1 LTATDEPLL
10 TTEEVAAVLRVHPK
24 HVYRLLARG
33 LPAREEVAAVLRV
46 HPKHVYRLLARGL
59 PARRAGGKW
68 LFSRA
73 DVLAWAARG
82 RAPAPAL
89 PAETTTDAPPPL
101 VAANGDVPI
110 EVLLALVS
118 GPGKPL
124 VGFVQADREGA
135 LDLVLRG
142 RVLAGAWHGE
152 PPEIAGS
159 SRLVWIHLA
168 EREVGLATRPR
179 RRLRSLAS
187 IEGLG
192 LASRPATAG
201 VRACLDA
208 ALARAGLDAVRIH
221 EAATIYPSHLDVVCA
236 VASGRA
242 DVGITSRAWAERLGL
257 RFFRLGREPYGLFV
271 LAESLG
277 DPRVTALCQAVQ
289 SAEYRHELRGFAGY
303 DPSAA
308 GEIRFDLEPRPARR
322 RRKTAAT
329 RAHRKR

>member
-1 LTATDEPLL
+1 MAETDEPLL
-10 TTEEVAAVLRVHPK
+10 TTD
-24 HVYRLLARG
+24 
-33 LPAREEVAAVLRV
+33 EVAAVLRV

-73 DVLAWAARG
+73 EVLEWAARG
-82 RAPAPAL
+82 RAPRPELAPA
-89 PAETTTDAPPPL
+89 PEPSTSVSSDAAPPPL

-110 EVLLALVS
+110 EVLLALIS
-118 GPGKPL
+118 GRGAPL

-152 PPEIAGS
+152 PPEASAAS

-168 EREVGLATRPR
+168 EREVGLATRSPR
-179 RRLRSLAS
+179 KLRSVSAV
-187 IEGLG
+187 EGKR
-192 LASRPATAG
+192 LASRPSTAG

-208 ALARAGLDAVRIH
+208 ALAKAGLDPGTIH
-221 EAATIYPSHLDVVCA
+221 REATIHRSHLDVVCA

-242 DVGITSRAWAERLGL
+242 DVGVTSRAWAERLGL
-257 RFFRLGREPYGLFV
+257 EFLRLGREPYGLFV

-277 DPRVTALCQAVQ
+277 DPRVTTLCQAVQ
-289 SAEYRHELRGFAGY
+289 SAEYRQGVEGFVGY
-303 DPSAA
+303 DPSSA
-308 GEIRFDLEPRPARR
+308 GEIRFDLERRAVPVRPSARR
-322 RRKTAAT
+322 PRAARTRRKAP
-329 RAHRKR
+329 RR